1 MTARHRAVLPLLVP
15 ALLLAGAFLTGCGGA
30 EVDPAHAGSTSVA
43 SSSSSAPSSS
53 AASGADE
60 SGESAGTRAPA
71 FPANAEPDTAE
82 ASADASIT
90 VSDVR
95 IGRHDGFDRVVFE
108 VGGTGTPGWDIR
120 YVDQASSQGKGD
132 PVEVA
137 GAAVLQVTLTGAGYP
152 HDTGVEEYSGPD
164 PLSAA
169 GTEVVTEMVFDAT
182 FEGTTVAFV
191 GTRAR
196 APFRAYLL
204 EGPTRVVVEVADP
217 A

>member
-1 MTARHRAVLPLLVP
+1 
-15 ALLLAGAFLTGCGGA
+15 
-30 EVDPAHAGSTSVA
+30 
-43 SSSSSAPSSS
+43 
-53 AASGADE
+53 
-60 SGESAGTRAPA
+60 
-71 FPANAEPDTAE
+71 
-82 ASADASIT
+82 
-90 VSDVR
+90 
-95 IGRHDGFDRVVFE
+95 VVFE